1 MHYTL
6 HWVSEINA
14 SFKTLWSS
22 VFSCPFDRLTIYD
35 GPDNLAD
42 KIGKV
47 YTWHPF
53 PYFFLFIPLLGTYC
67 GQMRNL
73 VVFSTHN
80 QLYVTFH
87 TLKRTAQV
95 FNRGFFGIYEFS
107 EDYVK
112 LGEREMNNSGFRRIV
127 EEEFYFQILSRTR
140 MRSTFG
146 EPSVTRK
153 SWARRNLADT
163 CSVPIIHFPTRYI
176 PRYFPQNVWHF
187 VCCQRYI
194 VCRYF
199 IYGMQDS
206 QNLERV
212 VLSFDKFDI
221 PGGKQISK

>member
-47 YTWHPF
+47 YTHPP
-53 PYFFLFIPLLGTYC
+53 PYFFTFLPLLGTYC

-112 LGEREMNNSGFRRIV
+112 LGEREMNNSGFRRNV
-127 EEEFYFQILSRTR
+127 EEEFYFQILSRIR

-153 SWARRNLADT
+153 SWARRNPADT
-163 CSVPIIHFPTRYI
+163 CSVPIIPSPTRYGFRDI
-176 PRYFPQNVWHF
+176 CQQNVWHC

>member
-1 MHYTL
+1 M
-6 HWVSEINA
+6 SEINA

-35 GPDNLAD
+35 GPDILAD

-47 YTWHPF
+47 YSPPLIF
-53 PYFFLFIPLLGTYC
+53 LNFFILGTYC

-73 VVFSTHN
+73 VVFSTHS

-112 LGEREMNNSGFRRIV
+112 LGEREMNNSGFLRMV

-140 MRSTFG
+140 MRSTF
-146 EPSVTRK
+146 EELNVTRK
-153 SWARRNLADT
+153 S
-163 CSVPIIHFPTRYI
+163 
-176 PRYFPQNVWHF
+176 
-187 VCCQRYI
+187 
-194 VCRYF
+194 
-199 IYGMQDS
+199 
-206 QNLERV
+206 
-212 VLSFDKFDI
+212 
-221 PGGKQISK
+221 